1 MIATNRMKRRQKV
14 SAYIS
19 EMFEPDSAPDQ
30 RTIVKAIE
38 NGEIE
43 GEFFLGRWWVL
54 RDRSAEPSTGN
65 EIADRLLAG
74 AK

>member
-1 MIATNRMKRRQKV
+1 MKRRQKV

-38 NGEIE
+38 SGEIE

-54 RDRSAEPSTGN
+54 RDRSEESHTSTGN
-65 EIADRLLAG
+65 PIADRVLMG
-74 AK
+74 IK

>member
-1 MIATNRMKRRQKV
+1 MKRRQKV

-38 NGEIE
+38 SGVIE

-54 RDRSAEPSTGN
+54 RDRYEESPASTGN
-65 EIADRLLAG
+65 VIADRLIAG
-74 AK
+74 VK